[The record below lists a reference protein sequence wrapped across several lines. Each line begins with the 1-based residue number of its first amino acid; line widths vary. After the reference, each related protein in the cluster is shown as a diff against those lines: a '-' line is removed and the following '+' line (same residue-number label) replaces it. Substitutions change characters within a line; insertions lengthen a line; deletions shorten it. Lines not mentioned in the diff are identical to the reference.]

1 MVGAGTVLRLRRLS
15 WLRGG
20 GSAPPYGKSTNVDAI
35 VIGAG
40 PNGLAAAIELARS
53 GKSVR
58 IYEANAIVGGGAR
71 SAELTLP
78 GFTHDICSA
87 VHPLA
92 FGSPFFS
99 TLPLNQYGL
108 EFIHSPI
115 ALAHPFDDGTAA
127 ILHHSL
133 DVTGDKLGPDKSSYE
148 NLMKPFVR
156 RWHELAGDLLGPPRV
171 PHHPFLTGRFGIRAI
186 RSAKGFAESTFRED
200 KTRALFAGLAAHS
213 FLSLD
218 QLATSAFG
226 LVLGVLAHTNGWPLA
241 KGGSQSISNALA
253 AYLKELGGEI
263 VTGRRIESLSEL
275 SPAKAILCDLT
286 PRQIVRIAGESLP
299 SGFSRKL
306 TRYRYGPAAFKL
318 DWALNAPVPWRAP
331 ECEQAATIH
340 LGGSFAEIIT
350 SERIVNSGQ
359 HAEKPFVILCQPTL
373 FDPSRAPHG
382 QHTLW
387 AYCHVPNG
395 SNLDMTERIESQI
408 ERFAPG
414 FRDCIRA
421 RNVMTPANL
430 EQHNAN
436 LIGGDINGGSQHL
449 AQMFTRPT
457 ARLYSTPKKGLYIC
471 SSSTPPGGGVHGL
484 CGYHAARVAL
494 RKSLA

>member
-1 MVGAGTVLRLRRLS
+1 M
-15 WLRGG
+15 
-20 GSAPPYGKSTNVDAI
+20 DAI

-58 IYEANAIVGGGAR
+58 IYEANSAIGGGAR

-92 FGSPFFS
+92 LGSPFFS
-99 TLPLNQYGL
+99 TLPLAQYGL
-108 EFIHSPI
+108 QFIHSPI

-127 ILHHSL
+127 ILDRSVATTSESFGR
-133 DVTGDKLGPDKSSYE
+133 DRSAYRD
-148 NLMKPFVR
+148 LMTRFVD
-156 RWHELAGDLLGPPRV
+156 RWHDLAKDLLGPPQFPR
-171 PHHPFLTGRFGIRAI
+171 HPLLTARFGIRAI
-186 RSAKGFAESTFRED
+186 RSAKSFAESTFQDD

-213 FLSLD
+213 FLALD

-226 LVLGVLAHTNGWPLA
+226 LVLGLLAHTNGWPVA

-253 AYLKELGGEI
+253 AYFKDLGGEI
-263 VTGRRIESLSEL
+263 FINHRVESLSEL
-275 SPAKAILCDLT
+275 PPAKAILCDLT
-286 PRQIVRIAGESLP
+286 PRQIVRVAGETLP
-299 SGFSRKL
+299 SGFRSKL
-306 TRYRYGPAAFKL
+306 TRYRYGPAAFKM
-318 DWALNAPVPWRAP
+318 DWALNSPVPWRSP
-331 ECEQAATIH
+331 ECSQAATIH
-340 LGGSFAEIIT
+340 LGGSFAEVHA
-350 SERIVNSGQ
+350 SEKLVNSGQ
-359 HAEKPFVILCQPTL
+359 QAEKPFIILCQPSL
-373 FDPSRAPHG
+373 FDPSRAPQG
-382 QHTLW
+382 KHTLW

-395 SNLDMTERIESQI
+395 SQVDMTANIENQI

-414 FRDCIRA
+414 FRDCILA
-421 RNVMTPANL
+421 RSVMTPLNL

-457 ARLYSTPKKGLYIC
+457 ARLYSTPRKGLYIC

-494 RKSLA
+494 RKSLT

>member
-1 MVGAGTVLRLRRLS
+1 M
-15 WLRGG
+15 
-20 GSAPPYGKSTNVDAI
+20 DAI

-58 IYEANAIVGGGAR
+58 IYEANQTVGGGAR

-92 FGSPFFS
+92 HGSPFFS
-99 TLPLNQYGL
+99 TLPLDQYGL

-127 ILHHSL
+127 IVDRSIQI
-133 DVTGDKLGPDKSSYE
+133 TSEKLGGDQSAYRD
-148 NLMKPFVR
+148 LMTPFVDH
-156 RWHELAGDLLGPPRV
+156 WHDLAEDILGPPRL
-171 PHHPFLTGRFGIRAI
+171 PRHPLLTARFGIRAI
-186 RSAKGFAESTFRED
+186 RSAKAFAESTFHEE

-213 FLSLD
+213 FLALD
-218 QLATSAFG
+218 QLTTSAFG
-226 LVLGVLAHTNGWPLA
+226 LVLGLLAHTNGWPVA
-241 KGGSQSISNALA
+241 KAGSQSIANALA
-253 AYLKELGGEI
+253 AHFKDLGGEI
-263 VTGRRIESLSEL
+263 FTNHRIESLSQL
-275 SPAKAILCDLT
+275 SPARAILCDLT
-286 PRQIVRIAGESLP
+286 PRQILPIVGDSLP
-299 SGFSRKL
+299 QGFRRKL

-318 DWALNAPVPWRAP
+318 DWALNAPVPWRAR
-331 ECEQAATIH
+331 ECSQAATVH
-340 LGGSFAEIIT
+340 LGGSFAEILT
-350 SERIVNSGQ
+350 AEKLVNSGQ
-359 HAEKPFVILCQPTL
+359 HADKPFIILCQPSL
-373 FDPSRAPHG
+373 FDPSRAPDG
-382 QHTLW
+382 KHTLW

-395 SNLDMTERIESQI
+395 SQVDMTERIENQI

-414 FRDCIRA
+414 FRDCILA
-421 RNVMTPANL
+421 RSVMTPANF

-457 ARLYSTPKKGLYIC
+457 SRLYSTPNKRLYIC

-494 RKSLA
+494 RKNLS

>member
-1 MVGAGTVLRLRRLS
+1 M
-15 WLRGG
+15 
-20 GSAPPYGKSTNVDAI
+20 DAI
-35 VIGAG
+35 IIGAG

-53 GKSVR
+53 GKSVQ
-58 IYEANAIVGGGAR
+58 IYEANQTIGGGAR

-92 FGSPFFS
+92 LGSPFFS
-99 TLPLNQYGL
+99 TLPLHQYGL
-108 EFIHSPI
+108 QFIHSPI

-127 ILHHSL
+127 ILDRSVHTTSENFGR
-133 DVTGDKLGPDKSSYE
+133 DRSAYQ
-148 NLMKPFVR
+148 NLMTPFVE
-156 RWHELAGDLLGPPRV
+156 RWDELAKDLLGPPRL
-171 PHHPFLTGRFGIRAI
+171 PRHPLLTTRFGIRAI
-186 RSAKGFAESTFRED
+186 RSAKSFAESAFQED

-213 FLSLD
+213 FLALD

-241 KGGSQSISNALA
+241 KAGSQSISNTLA
-253 AYLKELGGEI
+253 AYFKALGGEI
-263 VTGRRIESLSEL
+263 FTNHRIESLSEL
-275 SPAKAILCDLT
+275 PAAKAILCDLT
-286 PRQIVRIAGESLP
+286 PRQIVCIAGQSLP
-299 SGFSRKL
+299 ARFRSKL
-306 TRYRYGPAAFKL
+306 TRYRYGPAAFKM
-318 DWALNAPVPWRAP
+318 DWALNAPVPWRSP
-331 ECEQAATIH
+331 ECSQAATIH
-340 LGGSFAEIIT
+340 LGGSFAEIVA
-350 SERIVNSGQ
+350 SETLVNSGQ
-359 HAEKPFVILCQPTL
+359 HAEKPFIILCQPSL
-373 FDPSRAPHG
+373 FDPSRAPQG
-382 QHTLW
+382 KHTLW

-395 SNLDMTERIESQI
+395 SQVDMTANIENQI

-414 FRDCIRA
+414 FRDCILA
-421 RNVMTPANL
+421 RSIMTPLNL

-457 ARLYSTPKKGLYIC
+457 ARLYSTPRKGLYIC

-494 RKSLA
+494 RKSLG

>member
-1 MVGAGTVLRLRRLS
+1 M
-15 WLRGG
+15 
-20 GSAPPYGKSTNVDAI
+20 DAI

-58 IYEANAIVGGGAR
+58 IYDANQTVGGGAR
-71 SAELTLP
+71 STELKLP

-92 FGSPFFS
+92 LGSPFFS
-99 TLPLNQYGL
+99 TLPLDKYGL
-108 EFIHSPI
+108 NFIHSPI

-127 ILHHSL
+127 TLHRSL
-133 DVTGDKLGPDKSSYE
+133 DIMSEKLGQDRSAYRK
-148 NLMKPFVR
+148 LMKPFVE
-156 RWHELAGDLLGPPRV
+156 RWHDLAGDLLGPPRL
-171 PHHPFLTGRFGIRAI
+171 PRHPLIAARFGLRAI
-186 RSAKGFAESTFRED
+186 RSAKAFAQRTFHED

-218 QLATSAFG
+218 RSATSAFG
-226 LVLGVLAHTNGWPLA
+226 LVLGLLAHANGWPIA
-241 KGGSQSISNALA
+241 RGGSQSVSNALA
-253 AYLKELGGEI
+253 AYLKDIGGEI
-263 VTGRRIESLSEL
+263 VTGHRIGSLSEL
-275 SPAKAILCDLT
+275 PAVKAVLCDLT
-286 PRQIVRIAGESLP
+286 PRQIVRIADQTLP
-299 SGFSRKL
+299 SRFLRKL
-306 TRYRYGPAAFKL
+306 ARYRYGPGAFKM
-318 DWALNAPVPWRAP
+318 DWALNAPVPWRSP
-331 ECEQAATIH
+331 ECSKAATIH
-340 LGGSFAEIIT
+340 LGGSFAEIVA
-350 SERIVNSGQ
+350 SEKLVNSGQ
-359 HAEKPFVILCQPTL
+359 HAEKPFVILCQPSL
-373 FDPSRAPHG
+373 FDPTRAPEG
-382 QHTLW
+382 KHTLW

-395 SNLDMTERIESQI
+395 SQVDMTERIENQI

-414 FRDCIRA
+414 FRDCILA
-421 RNVMTPANL
+421 RSVMTPANL

-494 RKSLA
+494 RKSLR